1 MAATTAQVL
10 PAGPTLRLLQYSP
23 AWGAPSVDP
32 RCTKAQAYLRVCG
45 RSYEVEDA
53 SAAAPGWSP
62 LLLPVLRDGARAV
75 EPDGLYAHL
84 REGGIDADAKLSA
97 EERAESAAWTALV
110 EERLGLALLY
120 ACWAE
125 EDNYAAV
132 LKPAYAQRLP
142 LPLCLY
148 LPWTMRRRALSQL
161 ARREGVAYRLG
172 GEALEALNTRLTGRG
187 SFFASG
193 ASAAFSYLTAV
204 LRCPLPRDT
213 LRAHLKSLPA
223 LCSYERSRNA
233 VLGALGGALVYAVG
247 GEEELDEYA
256 ADEQQ

>member
-1 MAATTAQVL
+1 MAEEVL

-62 LLLPVLRDGARAV
+62 LLLPVPRDGARAV

-161 ARREGVAYRLG
+161 ARRGAM
-172 GEALEALNTRLTGRG
+172 GERAAVHC
-187 SFFASG
+187 
-193 ASAAFSYLTAV
+193 SAAVNKA
-204 LRCPLPRDT
+204 
-213 LRAHLKSLPA
+213 
-223 LCSYERSRNA
+223 RSQRE
-233 VLGALGGALVYAVG
+233 
-247 GEEELDEYA
+247 GE
-256 ADEQQ
+256 